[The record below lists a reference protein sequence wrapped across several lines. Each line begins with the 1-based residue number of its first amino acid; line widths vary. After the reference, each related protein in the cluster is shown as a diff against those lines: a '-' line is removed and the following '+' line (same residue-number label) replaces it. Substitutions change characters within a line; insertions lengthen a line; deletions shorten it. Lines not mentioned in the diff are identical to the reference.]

1 MNVELYVIYLMDI
14 PYIKLFYFIFIFG
27 SEDVL
32 SLYYYFG
39 DYNSDLQ
46 GVIRLTRSFVA
57 FLRNIIALY

>member
-14 PYIKLFYFIFIFG
+14 PYTKLFYFIFIFG

-46 GVIRLTRSFVA
+46 GVIRLTRSCC
-57 FLRNIIALY
+57 LST

>member
-1 MNVELYVIYLMDI
+1 MDI
-14 PYIKLFYFIFIFG
+14 PYTKLFYFIFIFG

-46 GVIRLTRSFVA
+46 GVIRLTRSCC
-57 FLRNIIALY
+57 LST

>member
-39 DYNSDLQ
+39 DYNSDL
-46 GVIRLTRSFVA
+46 
-57 FLRNIIALY
+57 